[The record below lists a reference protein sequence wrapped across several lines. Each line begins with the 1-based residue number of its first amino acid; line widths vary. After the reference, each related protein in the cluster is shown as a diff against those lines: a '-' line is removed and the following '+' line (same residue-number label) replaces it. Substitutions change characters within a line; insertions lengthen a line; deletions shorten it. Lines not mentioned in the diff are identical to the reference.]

1 MPNRFSQ
8 PYEHG
13 FIRQGSVLVGAPEF
27 HRATDKVHQAHSF
40 VVLGHINPDA
50 DAIGSV
56 SAVVAGLRQIGK
68 DAMGMI
74 GQPQPIDPMLESI
87 PGASDIQVGEQL
99 PDAEVIIVVD
109 CGSSNRLGLVEQAVL
124 ARESDIILID
134 HHSSNF
140 GCAGI
145 NLIDYQAEST
155 TTVIRQW
162 FYDLGISV
170 DPLIAHALYAGLLT
184 DTSGFRWGRPV
195 MHELAQE
202 LVNTGLD
209 IRTIGNQLFGGLS
222 TSDLQLIGSILS
234 SLRIVESDCHR
245 IAVAVAPYSAVSQ
258 MNPHAVESVAEHV
271 RGVSDADI
279 GVVIKEYHPGFY
291 GVSLRS
297 DTVDVSVLARN
308 LGGGGHLRS
317 AGFTKE
323 RMSADAITAEIVAEA
338 STFCPL
344 LGKHQESPTL

>member
-1 MPNRFSQ
+1 MSNRFSQ
-8 PYEHG
+8 PYGHG
-13 FIRQGSVLVGAPEF
+13 FIQQGAVLVGTPEF
-27 HRATDKVHQAHSF
+27 RRATERVLAAQTF
-40 VVLGHINPDA
+40 VVVGHINPDA

-68 DAMGMI
+68 EPIGMI
-74 GQPQPIDPMLESI
+74 GQPQPFDRSLESI
-87 PGASDIQVGEQL
+87 PGADEIIVGENL
-99 PDAEVIIVVD
+99 PEAEVIIVVD
-109 CGSSNRLGLVEQAVL
+109 CGSSNRLGSVEDAVL
-124 ARESDIILID
+124 TRESDVILID
-134 HHSSNF
+134 HHSSNC

-162 FYDLGISV
+162 FYDLGVSI
-170 DPLIAHALYAGLLT
+170 DQPIAHALYAGLLT
-184 DTSGFRWGRPV
+184 DTAGFRWGRPA

-202 LVNTGLD
+202 LVNTNLD

-222 TSDLQLIGSILS
+222 TNDLRLIGSILS
-234 SLRIVESDCHR
+234 SLHIVESDCHR
-245 IAVAVAPYSAVSQ
+245 IAVAVAPYKIVSQ
-258 MNPHAVESVAEHV
+258 MNPQAVESVAEHV

-279 GVVIKEYHPGFY
+279 GVVIKEYHPCFY

-297 DTVDVSVLARN
+297 DTVDVSILARN

-317 AGFTKE
+317 AGFTRDKVTSE
-323 RMSADAITAEIVAEA
+323 EITAEIVAEA
-338 STFCPL
+338 SNFCPL